1 MSDEVQEVDRYADLV
16 LHSDRVDWED
26 QSLTADAIS
35 RQFMGTHRYWR
46 DEDFEDLQAE
56 RNAEHPTI
64 HLMEIEKRIL
74 LEQGRDNWH
83 SASYYGKEC
92 YQHFLSLMKLM
103 FPQTDITPAIAD
115 AVMFFCKGLGFKK
128 ILNLIGC
135 QNAGKSAGGARILF
149 VCMFIDP
156 KNTVGYVANPF
167 DNAADSTVWGDILEL
182 WNELCEAFPISWDQE
197 KNKLFPEGKVYA
209 NKRIMFIPGIPKA
222 AAIELRNTK
231 HVGKYKGTKTRGKGV
246 SRGVM
251 LILVDEINE
260 IDNLAFLTALENI
273 SSQKAFFCITSQ
285 NFKSEDD
292 MGGLITQPVPKF
304 GGPSDFDHLDID
316 LDQYWHSAKSS
327 VTLRF
332 DGHKS
337 PNVCAKRVIYPYLFD
352 LKDMVR
358 LRESGGGE
366 QSLIYYS
373 QARSFPVRGTEAN
386 SVLPR
391 ARYESSR
398 AEDQHFQLMGG
409 MTPVSFCDPAF
420 GGRDSAVWGFAR
432 FGRAKVLD
440 GEGKP
445 QEQEVLVFPD
455 YMKKLSLTK
464 DAKYNEF
471 WFDRLKALG
480 VPLQDFHEGDPV
492 SMEDQVAIQCAE
504 LNKAAGVAPQNFGY
518 DFSMKPGVV
527 ASFNRLIG
535 FQSEAFDYNT
545 KPVGY
550 FLQGLRK
557 RTDEC
562 CKNRNTEL
570 AFLAADIFQTKQVR
584 GGNFINAARVQLTRT
599 TYETKG
605 GVYLSED
612 KKAYK
617 ARWSQSSPDERDTLL
632 GITAM
637 AHKAG
642 FRKEDMRDQ
651 VGRTDGDDNWD
662 ALNDMGYGRAK
673 QRATLLHS

>member
-1 MSDEVQEVDRYADLV
+1 MSEVVEVDRYADLV

-26 QSLTADAIS
+26 TTLTADAIS
-35 RQFMGTHRYWR
+35 RQFMGTHAYWK
-46 DEDFEDLQAE
+46 DEDFTDLVAKQ
-56 RNAEHPTI
+56 NPDHPTV

-83 SASYYGKEC
+83 EETYYGKES

-103 FPQTDITPAIAD
+103 FPETDITPSIAD

-135 QNAGKSAGGARILF
+135 QNAGKSAGASRILF

-156 KNTVGYVANPF
+156 ENTVGYVANPF

-182 WNELCEAFPISWDQE
+182 WNELCTAFPVSWDQE
-197 KNKLFPEGKVYA
+197 RNVLFPQGKVYA
-209 NKRIMFIPGIPKA
+209 SKSITFIPNVPKA
-222 AAIELRNTK
+222 ATIELRNVK
-231 HVGKYKGTKTRGKGV
+231 HVGKFKGSKTRGKKTN
-246 SRGVM
+246 RGIM
-251 LILVDEINE
+251 MILIDEINE

-273 SSQKAFFCITSQ
+273 SSQKAFFAITSQ

-304 GGPSDFDHLDID
+304 GGASDFDHLDID
-316 LDQYWHSAKSS
+316 KDQYWHSAKSS

-352 LKDMVR
+352 LTDMAR

-366 QSLIYYS
+366 QSLIYFS

-386 SVLPR
+386 SVLPK
-391 ARYESSR
+391 ARYEASR
-398 AEDQHFQLMGG
+398 AEDQHFQVRGN
-409 MTPVSFCDPAF
+409 MTAVAFCDPAF

-432 FGRAKVLD
+432 FGRATVLD

-445 QEQEVLVFPD
+445 QDQEVIVFAD

-464 DAKYNEF
+464 GAFYDDF
-471 WFDRLKALG
+471 WFDRLKDLG
-480 VPLQDFHEGDPV
+480 VPLRDFQEGDPV
-492 SMEDQVAIQCAE
+492 SMEDQIAIQCAE
-504 LNKAAGVAPQNFGY
+504 LNKQAGVLPERFGY

-527 ASFNRLIG
+527 SSYSKILG
-535 FQSEAFDYNT
+535 FQPEAFDYNT
-545 KPVGY
+545 KPQGY
-550 FLQGLRK
+550 YLQGLRK
-557 RTDEC
+557 STEDC
-562 CKNRNTEL
+562 CKNRCTEL
-570 AFLAADIFQTKQVR
+570 AFLAADVFHTKQVR
-584 GGNFINAARVQLTRT
+584 GGNFINAGRLQLTRT
-599 TYETKG
+599 IYETKN
-605 GVYLSED
+605 GVYLAED
-612 KKAYK
+612 KPSYK
-617 ARWSQSSPDERDTLL
+617 ARWNNISPDERDTLM
-632 GITAM
+632 GIVAM

-642 FRKEDMRDQ
+642 FRKNDLRDMRGGEDIS
-651 VGRTDGDDNWD
+651 DSNWD
-662 ALNDMGYGRAK
+662 ALNQMGYGRSK
-673 QRATLLHS
+673 ERVRL